1 MFSND
6 DVAADNSACGESV
19 PVSEELGGG
28 SFSETEMNAS
38 DAGGQDSSTQ
48 RHLLLAGRSI
58 ILVGTA
64 HVSAKSIEEVE
75 SAISRERPDT
85 VAIELDQKRLESMR
99 DPESWRKMDIISV
112 LRKKQGFLM
121 LANLVLAS
129 YQKRMGSGADVT
141 PGAEMAAAVRCAQSL
156 GIPCSMVDRPIAV
169 TLRRAWAKNSLWGK
183 CKLLSA
189 LLASAFSKEQPG
201 QEEIENLKRQS
212 EMDSM
217 MEELS
222 DYLPAVKEVLI
233 DERDFYLASNIWQCG
248 GGKILAVLGAGHLPG
263 VQAHLERLA
272 AGTESADCSGISGVP
287 AKSIGSKI
295 AAWIIPVLIVALI
308 VMGFVYGGIQ
318 AGKEMLGAW
327 FLWNGILA
335 GLGAVIAGGH
345 PLTVLVSVLGAP
357 FTSLCPFVGI
367 GIASGIVQA
376 LVHKPTVSDME
387 RLSQDAA
394 GLKFYKNRI
403 LRVLLVFTL
412 SSIGSSL
419 GTFVAGASFVRTISG
434 FFDNILQGFVKG

>member
-6 DVAADNSACGESV
+6 DVVADNSACGESV
-19 PVSEELGGG
+19 PVSEERGG

-75 SAISRERPDT
+75 SAIFRERPDT

-112 LRKKQGFLM
+112 LKKKQGFLM

-248 GGKILAVLGAGHLPG
+248 GDKILAVLGAGHLPG

>member
-19 PVSEELGGG
+19 PVSEERGG

-85 VAIELDQKRLESMR
+85 VAIELDQKRLDSMR

-189 LLASAFSKEQPG
+189 LLASAFSKEQPD

-248 GGKILAVLGAGHLPG
+248 GDKILAVLGAGHLPG